1 MLEGE
6 IVFRW
11 VGGQTGKCRGTWLS
25 IPARSERN
33 HSLISSLLPPIGLE
47 IPCSMYAVN
56 VPLQINVLGLIQ
68 LDFKG
73 GIRYR
78 IEANLGAGLGGVKLK
93 IIGFEMS
100 ADSPVLGKVTLS
112 QADIDTTPLS
122 LLEVISTLPPKF
134 RVTTFLDVT
143 MTLEKPP
150 GGGPPLVLANTKTMA
165 LLNDNLTV
173 FPPQG
178 SVFQLQQPVD
188 FAPVGAP
195 NQVIA
200 QLLQFPV
207 TVSHNP

>member
-1 MLEGE
+1 MANP
-6 IVFRW
+6 F
-11 VGGQTGKCRGTWLS
+11 VG
-25 IPARSERN
+25 
-33 HSLISSLLPPIGLE
+33 SLLPPIGLE

-56 VPLQINVLGLIQ
+56 VPLQVNVLGLIS

-78 IEANLGAGLGGVKLK
+78 VEANIGAGLGGTKLK

-100 ADSPVLGKVTLS
+100 ADSPILGKVTLS

-122 LLEVISTLPPKF
+122 LLELISTLPPKF
-134 RVTTFLDVT
+134 RATTFLDVT
-143 MTLEKPP
+143 MTTEKPP

-165 LLNDNLTV
+165 LRNDNLTV

-195 NQVIA
+195 NQIIA
-200 QLLQFPV
+200 TLQQFPV